1 LAKKTVFVQALLGIR
16 SGQYSHLAMIAE
28 FWYWECEVMRIKEV
42 YQVLRSVLRN
52 RSNTAY
58 AAAIF
63 LSLFVIFMGKV
74 IFASNLPKNYSV
86 LLKLIQHE
94 DNPSSYLAFNNF
106 KNSFDKNLNKTNID
120 FFNQHPRLVK
130 KIKKDLDNKPI
141 QWHLEKISH
150 RLLYAPETRKTYAK
164 IFEKYCHDVIGD
176 VLALLD
182 FKNPYSNIYTLDGT
196 HPYPL
201 KSNGID
207 ALIVHHLR
215 KEYVADYIFSNPD
228 QKKIAVQLKGV
239 ISLNEI
245 GSYSS
250 YGYVDKNGSFEF
262 TRDPYTIWQ
271 NTAKNPY
278 TVLMTPVEETLHIV
292 LRPCTENAIKDR
304 IENSSI
310 KTLKEING
318 VVEDSISVE
327 EAIVGGLVHAVFPSI
342 VQKYIPDLPASW
354 IESDIEIK
362 STFKKY
368 RYLVNGINIVRRM
381 GYKESIRM
389 YRNNPLAFRRLV
401 MQPIGS
407 DIQAK
412 NIS

>member
-1 LAKKTVFVQALLGIR
+1 
-16 SGQYSHLAMIAE
+16 
-28 FWYWECEVMRIKEV
+28 MRIKEV
-42 YQVLRSVLRN
+42 YQVLKSVLRF
-52 RSNTAY
+52 RSITAS

-63 LSLFVIFMGKV
+63 FPLALFFMGNV
-74 IFASNLPKNYSV
+74 IFASNSPKNYTV
-86 LLKLIQHE
+86 LLNLIQHE
-94 DNPSSYLAFNNF
+94 DHQSKFLAFNDF
-106 KNSFDKNLNKTNID
+106 EDSFDRNLHKTNIN

-130 KIKKDLDNKPI
+130 KIKKDLGNKPI
-141 QWHLEKISH
+141 QWRLEKISH

-164 IFEKYCHDVIGD
+164 IFKRYCHDVIGD

-182 FKNPYSNIYTLDGT
+182 FKNPYANIYTLDGT
-196 HPYPL
+196 NPYPL
-201 KSNGID
+201 KSGGID

-250 YGYVDKNGSFEF
+250 YGYVDKNGSFKF

-271 NTAKNPY
+271 DTAKNPY

-292 LRPCTENAIKDR
+292 LRPYTESAIRDR
-304 IENSSI
+304 IENSST

-342 VQKYIPDLPASW
+342 VQKYIPELPASW
-354 IESDIEIK
+354 IESDVETK

-368 RYLVNGINIVRRM
+368 RYLSNGINIVKRL

-389 YRNNPLAFRRLV
+389 YRNNPMAFRRLV
-401 MQPIGS
+401 MQPTGS

-412 NIS
+412 NMS

>member
-1 LAKKTVFVQALLGIR
+1 M
-16 SGQYSHLAMIAE
+16 HLAMIAE
-28 FWYWECEVMRIKEV
+28 FWYEECEVMGIKEV
-42 YQVLRSVLRN
+42 YQVLQRVLRI
-52 RSNTAY
+52 RSNTAC

-63 LSLFVIFMGKV
+63 FPLVIIFMGNV
-74 IFASNLPKNYSV
+74 IFASNSPKNYSI
-86 LLKLIQHE
+86 LLKLIEHE

-106 KNSFDKNLNKTNID
+106 ENSFDKNLHKTNID

-130 KIKKDLDNKPI
+130 KIKKDLDDKPI
-141 QWHLEKISH
+141 QWRLEKISH

-182 FKNPYSNIYTLDGT
+182 FKNPYADIYTLDGT
-196 HPYPL
+196 NPYPL

-215 KEYVADYIFSNPD
+215 KEYIADYVFSNPD
-228 QKKIAVQLKGV
+228 QKKIAIQLKGV

-250 YGYVDKNGSFEF
+250 YGYVNKNGSFEF

-271 NTAKNPY
+271 DTAKNPY

-292 LRPCTENAIKDR
+292 LREYTEKSIKHR

-310 KTLKEING
+310 KTLKGING

-342 VQKYIPDLPASW
+342 VQKYIPDLPTSW
-354 IESDIEIK
+354 IETDIETK

-368 RYLVNGINIVRRM
+368 RYLLNGINIVKQL
-381 GYKESIRM
+381 GYKESIKM
-389 YRNNPLAFRRLV
+389 YQNNPMAFRRLV
-401 MQPIGS
+401 MQPLGAN
-407 DIQAK
+407 IQAK
-412 NIS
+412 NMS